1 MSDAAG
7 MRCRSCGGGSGEI
20 VLDLGRQPSWDRM
33 PWWDT
38 PLPDP
43 VFELRMWLC
52 RTCGLA
58 QLRSDADGNEELLG
72 VEPRSVTEQSDRSLA
87 RMAEEGLVAP
97 GRTVSEFGSPH
108 GESWLPRLAD
118 AGMVPVPAAVL
129 PGDGSGATAG
139 PVTPPGATLAIGHAE
154 PPGGPDRGPADVVVD
169 FYGLLHEA
177 DQDVAL
183 RRRAA
188 SLAPDGTLVAQ
199 MLSLGTVLGLRQWF
213 DLRHGH
219 YAYWSLPTLD
229 DALRRHGLGVHRAWH
244 YPLSGGTILL
254 TARRDP
260 APDAPTRALIA
271 AERAAGVADAAALRA
286 LQDAADRDAAA
297 LRDWLASERDAGRT
311 VAGYGAAS
319 RSVPVI
325 SHAGLDTGLLR
336 MIGDASPTKQGR
348 RMPGTDI
355 PVVPPDELELAAP
368 DRVLLFLPEL
378 VDEVRETLPGVE
390 AAGGRWVVSDPS
402 LRVLEPALVR

>member
-1 MSDAAG
+1 MSDAGG
-7 MRCRSCGGGSGEI
+7 MHCRSCGDGSGEI

-43 VFELRMWLC
+43 VFALQMWFC
-52 RTCGLA
+52 HTCGLA
-58 QLRSDADGNEELLG
+58 QLRCDADGNEELLG
-72 VEPRSVTEQSDRSLA
+72 VEPRSVTEQSDRSLE
-87 RMAEEGLVAP
+87 RMADEGVIGP
-97 GRTVSEFGSPH
+97 GRTVAEFGSPH
-108 GESWLPRLAD
+108 GESWLPRLAR
-118 AGMVPVPAAVL
+118 AGMVPVPAAAL
-129 PGDGSGATAG
+129 PGDGSGGTAG
-139 PVTPPGATLAIGHAE
+139 PVTVPGATLAIGSAE
-154 PPGGPDRGPADVVVD
+154 PAGGPDRGPADLVVD
-169 FYGLLHEA
+169 FYGLLHEP
-177 DQDVAL
+177 DQESAL

-188 SLAPDGTLVAQ
+188 SLAPGGTLVVQ
-199 MLSLGTVLGLRQWF
+199 MLSLGTVLGLHQWF

-219 YAYWSLPTLD
+219 YAYWSLPALD
-229 DALRRHGLGVHRAWH
+229 DALGRHGLGVHRAWR

-260 APDAPTRALIA
+260 DPDASTLRLIA
-271 AERAAGVADAAALRA
+271 EERDAGVVDAAALRT
-286 LQDAADRDAAA
+286 LQDAADRDAAT
-297 LRDWLASERDAGRT
+297 LRGWLTAERDAGRT

-325 SHAGLDTGLLR
+325 SHAGLHTGLLT

-348 RMPGTDI
+348 RMPGTDV
-355 PVVPPDELELAAP
+355 PVVPPDALELAAP

-378 VDEVRETLPGVE
+378 ADEVRETLPGIE